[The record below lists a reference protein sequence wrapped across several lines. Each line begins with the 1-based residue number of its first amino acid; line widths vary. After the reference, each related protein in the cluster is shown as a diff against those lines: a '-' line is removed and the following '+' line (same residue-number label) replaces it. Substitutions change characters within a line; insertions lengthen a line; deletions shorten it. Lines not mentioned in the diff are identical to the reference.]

1 MDKDTIKKLTK
12 PFSKDDVKPAPK
24 GKFGSYVPHHLVT
37 KRLNEHAFGQWSH
50 TCKEV
55 IRNYKG
61 EVRGVITTFTLFG
74 VSHDEVGD
82 VDTNDVKNNNTE
94 GELLKLCMSD
104 ALKRGAMR
112 HGIGLHLWTG
122 ETTEEEHYANKTNE
136 MSKVQVEKKPIRQF
150 TKPGQA
156 AMKKVVDEMVSPSEE
171 EVARTDDTQEMIK
184 EGKFTD
190 VGKQLN
196 QLLEAMIPDQKL
208 RQEIK
213 AKAYNELVSN
223 GLADKDIKSWTK
235 ENMDVFMTRAEDMFN
250 AMGID
255 NEIEQTKDKDL
266 VEEVF
271 GEVTESVV
279 KTCPECNSPDWIED
293 NREKKAEEPEKFG
306 KIPSWSC
313 STYQGNQG
321 CGWVAWG
328 DTDCPTEWL

>member
-1 MDKDTIKKLTK
+1 MAKFNLDNYETVEDRLKVFWKDNPNARINTEIAHITEDGTCVTIRAEVFKQEEDARPVATGIAQETKGQGGFANADAWMENCETSAIGRALANWKYQGSTK
-12 PFSKDDVKPAPK
+12 PRPS
-24 GKFGSYVPHHLVT
+24 
-37 KRLNEHAFGQWSH
+37 RE
-50 TCKEV
+50 
-55 IRNYKG
+55 
-61 EVRGVITTFTLFG
+61 
-74 VSHDEVGD
+74 
-82 VDTNDVKNNNTE
+82 
-94 GELLKLCMSD
+94 
-104 ALKRGAMR
+104 
-112 HGIGLHLWTG
+112 
-122 ETTEEEHYANKTNE
+122 E

-156 AMKKVVDEMVSPSEE
+156 AMKKVVDEMVAEP
-171 EVARTDDTQEMIK
+171 TNTT
-184 EGKFTD
+184 GD

-271 GEVTESVV
+271 GEVTATVV
-279 KTCPECNSPDWIED
+279 RTCPECNSPDWIED
-293 NREKKAEEPEKFG
+293 NREKKASDVKFA

-313 STYQGNQG
+313 STYQGNNG
-321 CGWVAWG
+321 CGWTAWG